1 MTLDDVWRAYPNAK
15 WDQVYSLEGRN
26 IDRVSK
32 DGQEF
37 VYFESSMGENRT
49 RFVRQLPVH
58 EVAIL
63 KFSGEIT

>member
-15 WDQVYSLEGRN
+15 WDQVYSLKGRE

-37 VYFESSMGENRT
+37 VYFESPLGNTST
-49 RFVRQLPVH
+49 SFVRQLPVH